1 MSTSETK
8 KKINKIYDKLDKLAV
23 KGKDSICDY
32 HKYIDELIAKGDYN
46 YLELTLFYFYF
57 IDISTIEYATIVDV
71 KNKTWDKIL
80 FQTNSTLA
88 KKIKKVF
95 DDRGIYQL
103 GYEVYNDTTGE
114 RVGKIVEIDYL
125 SPANDPV
132 TKYYFE
138 NKEYSKL
145 IGLRRTYLEVTK
157 VGATSSIFATSSVII
172 DETSQNTTEDNNLI
186 NRYKLATNYLLS

>member
-1 MSTSETK
+1 MTYISPDK
-8 KKINKIYDKLDKLAV
+8 KKINKIHDKLDKLAV
-23 KGKDSICDY
+23 KGKESIYDY
-32 HKYIDELIAKGDYN
+32 HKYIDDLIEKGDYN
-46 YLELTLFYFYF
+46 YLELTLFYFYY
-57 IDISTIEYATIVDV
+57 IDISIPEYRSIVDV

-103 GYEVYNDTTGE
+103 GYEVYNDITGE
-114 RVGKIVEIDYL
+114 RVGKIVELDQY
-125 SPANDPV
+125 SPD
-132 TKYYFE
+132 TKYYLQ

-145 IGLRRTYLEVTK
+145 IGLRVTYLEATK
-157 VGATSSIFATSSVII
+157 VGATSSIFATSSVTIT
-172 DETSQNTTEDNNLI
+172 ETNQNTTEDNNLV